1 MFMSALSEL
10 LLNSLMPV
18 KKHVGETLQKS
29 ATSLKQSILAVQVVF
44 VTVVEKFH

>member
-18 KKHVGETLQKS
+18 KKPVGEPLQN
-29 ATSLKQSILAVQVVF
+29 QPPP
-44 VTVVEKFH
+44 